1 MDSCIPQVRTYWRK
15 CCTYPLC
22 AGGPTTEETPQDL
35 ASTSAGV
42 LGRGWGWQTED
53 PVVIERL
60 PQILNPQTIEQRP
73 DVADSFQLLP
83 LKLVCTILRPNIHLY
98 KLDYK
103 YTIIMRRTTYHPPL
117 CSCTQHSQLH
127 WPIFSTHCSLIVFAK
142 VIFV

>member
-1 MDSCIPQVRTYWRK
+1 MDSCIPQVRAYWRK

-60 PQILNPQTIEQRP
+60 PQILNPQTVEQRP

-83 LKLVCTILRPNIHLY
+83 LKLVLY
-98 KLDYK
+98 NF
-103 YTIIMRRTTYHPPL
+103 TP
-117 CSCTQHSQLH
+117 
-127 WPIFSTHCSLIVFAK
+127 
-142 VIFV
+142 